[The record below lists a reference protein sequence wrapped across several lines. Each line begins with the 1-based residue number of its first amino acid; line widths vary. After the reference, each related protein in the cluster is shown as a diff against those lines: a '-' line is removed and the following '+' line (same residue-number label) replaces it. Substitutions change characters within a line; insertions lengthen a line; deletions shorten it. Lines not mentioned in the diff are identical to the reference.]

1 MPISAQHTRFVYPD
15 YVSALPADDLIN
27 LAVKKQEM
35 YTEGLTKVQQ
45 SVDAYGQLRNNI
57 KTDVEREYFD
67 KTMDNLVKTINQSAG
82 LDFSMKGNVQAVL
95 NIGKPLEKD
104 EYITTAISNGKEI
117 TRRQETLTKLKPED
131 RSAANDA
138 DYFEDVQDYMK
149 SGKLGYKL
157 GTKEYTPYIDISKE
171 INDRMKNAKENG
183 TVDIIMDGKYIR
195 TESTKGLSP
204 QEVAAKISAG
214 LGVKE
219 KNQLRIDAMYD
230 LKQKGIEQGHADV
243 VNYYTNLKQSSEATL
258 LESQNRL
265 KQAQDAYAKSPTES
279 ARQALEAVRGPLEEA
294 RLQVEVANKNLT
306 QVSDINN
313 FNPNQYVNLFTNN
326 FIANQANAYAYRQV
340 EQKIQADP
348 YGVQRVAA
356 SNAMNLAAYN
366 SQLRRQEAREKID
379 LIGAKLPTDARVLSG
394 GDNYEL
400 RFEDNQGKPITPS
413 VKLSQLADQ
422 YKDKGITVTLN
433 GASKKVSA
441 GDEVTLANALLSK
454 ADIRTPKG
462 QKDIQ
467 DAVNKL
473 NTLGR
478 VTGDITFKD
487 TARKASALLQ
497 AYKTYQNKTTGE
509 KSLTKDGEFVEVNFG
524 SGSMPADEFFSQPFP
539 SLLTSRGTQIYTR
552 PRRSMNQIEQMLM
565 YDAATA
571 TTPASQEPQTPVD
584 NNNG

>member
-1 MPISAQHTRFVYPD
+1 MPISAQHTKFVYPD

-35 YTEGLTKVQQ
+35 YTEGLAKVQQ

-67 KTMDNLVKTINQSAG
+67 KTMDNLVKAINDSAG

-265 KQAQDAYAKSPTES
+265 KQAQDAYAKAPTES

-340 EQKIQADP
+340 EQKIEADP
-348 YGVQRVAA
+348 YGVQAESA
-356 SNAMNLAAYN
+356 KNAMNLAAYN
-366 SQLRRQEAREKID
+366 SQLRRQEAQEKESRAT
-379 LIGAKLPTDARVLSG
+379 AKLPADARVISG
-394 GDNYEL
+394 LDVYDLKSNPSELLDNIVKNSTKVDSKIGTDIVEAKAL
-400 RFEDNQGKPITPS
+400 LEKAAISTNQGR
-413 VKLSQLADQ
+413 
-422 YKDKGITVTLN
+422 
-433 GASKKVSA
+433 
-441 GDEVTLANALLSK
+441 
-454 ADIRTPKG
+454 ADI
-462 QKDIQ
+462 QK
-467 DAVNKL
+467 A
-473 NTLGR
+473 
-478 VTGDITFKD
+478 IT
-487 TARKASALLQ
+487 
-497 AYKTYQNKTTGE
+497 
-509 KSLTKDGEFVEVNFG
+509 SLRN
-524 SGSMPADEFFSQPFP
+524 SYN
-539 SLLTSRGTQIYTR
+539 SLLTDHDVKDAALDGLIRKTQAILSGYNNYQNRINAKNSEFKKGEFHEVNYGKGTMPANEYFKLPFMELLQSDQTQIYSR
-552 PRRSMNQIEQMLM
+552 AKRSTSLADEYTQYQNNPP
-565 YDAATA
+565 ATS
-571 TTPASQEPQTPVD
+571 TSSEKD
-584 NNNG
+584 D

>member
-1 MPISAQHTRFVYPD
+1 MPISAQHTKFVYPD

-35 YTEGLTKVQQ
+35 YTEGLAKVQQ
-45 SVDAYGQLRNNI
+45 NVDAYGQLRNNI

-67 KTMDNLVKTINQSAG
+67 KTMDNLVNTINQSAG

-117 TRRQETLTKLKPED
+117 TRRQETLSKLKSDE

-157 GTKEYTPYIDISKE
+157 GAKEYTPYIDISKE
-171 INDRMKNAKENG
+171 INERMKGAKENG
-183 TVDIIMDGKYIR
+183 TVDIMMDGKYIR
-195 TESTKGLSP
+195 TESTKGLSS

-230 LKQKGIEQGHADV
+230 LKQKGTEQGHSDV

-258 LESQNRL
+258 LQSQNRL
-265 KQAQDAYAKSPTES
+265 KEAQDAYAKAPTES
-279 ARQALEAVRGPLEEA
+279 ARQALESVRGPLEEA

-356 SNAMNLAAYN
+356 SNAMNLASYN
-366 SQLRRQEAREKID
+366 SQLRRQETKEKMD
-379 LIGAKLPTDARVLSG
+379 MIGTKLPTDARVLSG
-394 GDNYEL
+394 NDNL
-400 RFEDNQGKPITPS
+400 QLNFKPTQG
-413 VKLSQLADQ
+413 
-422 YKDKGITVTLN
+422 LN
-433 GASKKVSA
+433 
-441 GDEVTLANALLSK
+441 DLANYYKEKSITIDGKENASTIGK
-454 ADIRTPKG
+454 EIREANSAFTSADIKTPEG
-462 QKDIQ
+462 QKAIQ

-473 NTLGR
+473 NTSYKM
-478 VTGDITFKD
+478 TGDTNLRD
-487 TARKASALLQ
+487 VAAKAASVLQ
-497 AYKTYQNKTTGE
+497 AYKTYQTKTTGE
-509 KSLTKDGEFVEVNFG
+509 KSLTKEGEFVEVNTG
-524 SGSMPADEFFSQPFP
+524 KRSIPADEFFNQPFN
-539 SLLTSRGTQIYTR
+539 SLLETSQTQIYSR
-552 PRRSMNQIEQMLM
+552 PRRSMNQFEQMNMLGS
-565 YDAATA
+565 DNGSNAASAASTDN
-571 TTPASQEPQTPVD
+571 TDNTDTP
-584 NNNG
+584 G

>member
-35 YTEGLTKVQQ
+35 YTEGLAKVQQ

-117 TRRQETLTKLKPED
+117 TRRQEALSKLKPED

-230 LKQKGIEQGHADV
+230 LKQKGMEQGHADV

-265 KQAQDAYAKSPTES
+265 KQAQDAYAKAPTES

-340 EQKIQADP
+340 EQKIEADP
-348 YGVQRVAA
+348 YGVQAQSA
-356 SNAMNLAAYN
+356 KNAMNLAAYN
-366 SQLRRQEAREKID
+366 SQLRRQEAQEKESRAT
-379 LIGAKLPTDARVLSG
+379 AKLPADARVISG
-394 GDNYEL
+394 LDVYDLKSNPSELLDNIVQNSTKVDSKIGTDIVEAKAL
-400 RFEDNQGKPITPS
+400 LEKAAISTNQGR
-413 VKLSQLADQ
+413 
-422 YKDKGITVTLN
+422 
-433 GASKKVSA
+433 
-441 GDEVTLANALLSK
+441 
-454 ADIRTPKG
+454 ADI
-462 QKDIQ
+462 QK
-467 DAVNKL
+467 A
-473 NTLGR
+473 
-478 VTGDITFKD
+478 ITSL
-487 TARKASALLQ
+487 RNS
-497 AYKTYQNKTTGE
+497 YK
-509 KSLTKDGEFVEVNFG
+509 
-524 SGSMPADEFFSQPFP
+524 
-539 SLLTSRGTQIYTR
+539 SLLTDHDVKDAALDGLIRKTQAILSGYNNYQNRIKAKNSEFKKGEFQEVNYGKGTMPANEYFKLPFMELLQSDQTQIYSR
-552 PRRSMNQIEQMLM
+552 AKRSTSLADEYAQYQNNPP
-565 YDAATA
+565 ATS
-571 TTPASQEPQTPVD
+571 TSSEEV
-584 NNNG
+584 N

>member
-1 MPISAQHTRFVYPD
+1 MPISAQHTKFVYPD

-35 YTEGLTKVQQ
+35 YTEGLAKVQQ
-45 SVDAYGQLRNNI
+45 NVDAYGQLRNNI

-67 KTMDNLVKTINQSAG
+67 KTMDNLVNTINQSAG

-117 TRRQETLTKLKPED
+117 TRRQETLSKLKSDE

-157 GTKEYTPYIDISKE
+157 GAKEYTPYIDISKE
-171 INDRMKNAKENG
+171 INERMKGAKENG

-204 QEVAAKISAG
+204 QEVASKISAG

-230 LKQKGIEQGHADV
+230 LKQKGMAQGHSDV

-258 LESQNRL
+258 LQSQNRL
-265 KQAQDAYAKSPTES
+265 KEAQDAYAKAPTES

-356 SNAMNLAAYN
+356 SNAMNLASYN
-366 SQLRRQEAREKID
+366 SQLRRQETKEKMD
-379 LIGAKLPTDARVLSG
+379 MIGTKLPTDARVLSG
-394 GDNYEL
+394 NDNL
-400 RFEDNQGKPITPS
+400 QLNFKPTQG
-413 VKLSQLADQ
+413 
-422 YKDKGITVTLN
+422 LN
-433 GASKKVSA
+433 
-441 GDEVTLANALLSK
+441 DLANYYKEKSITIDGKENASTIGK
-454 ADIRTPKG
+454 EIREANSAFTSADIKTPEG
-462 QKDIQ
+462 QKAIQ

-473 NTLGR
+473 NTSYKM
-478 VTGDITFKD
+478 TGDTNLRD
-487 TARKASALLQ
+487 VAAKAASVLQ
-497 AYKTYQNKTTGE
+497 AYKTYQTKTTGE
-509 KSLTKDGEFVEVNFG
+509 KSLTKEGEFVEVNTG
-524 SGSMPADEFFSQPFP
+524 KRSIPADEFFNQPFN
-539 SLLTSRGTQIYTR
+539 SLLETSQTQIYSR
-552 PRRSMNQIEQMLM
+552 PRRSMNQFEQMNMLGS
-565 YDAATA
+565 DNGTNAASA
-571 TTPASQEPQTPVD
+571 TSTD
-584 NNNG
+584 NTDNTDNPG

>member
-35 YTEGLTKVQQ
+35 YTEGLAKVQQ
-45 SVDAYGQLRNNI
+45 NVDAYGQLRNNI

-67 KTMDNLVKTINQSAG
+67 KTMDNLVSTINQSAG

-117 TRRQETLTKLKPED
+117 TRRQETLAKLKSDE

-171 INDRMKNAKENG
+171 INERMKGAKENG
-183 TVDIIMDGKYIR
+183 TVDIMMDGKYIR

-230 LKQKGIEQGHADV
+230 LKQKGMEQGHADV
-243 VNYYTNLKQSSEATL
+243 VNYYSNLKQSSEATL

-265 KQAQDAYAKSPTES
+265 KEAQDAYAKTPTES

-348 YGVQRVAA
+348 YGVQAESAR
-356 SNAMNLAAYN
+356 NAMNLASYN
-366 SQLRRQEAREKID
+366 SQLRRQEAEEKESRAA
-379 LIGAKLPTDARVLSG
+379 AKLPADARVISGQDVYDLKRDPTQLLDNIVQNSTKVDPKIGTDITEAKALLEKAAISTNQGRADIQKAITSLRNSYNSLLTDHDVKDAALDGLIRKTQAILSG
-394 GDNYEL
+394 YNNYE
-400 RFEDNQGKPITPS
+400 
-413 VKLSQLADQ
+413 
-422 YKDKGITVTLN
+422 
-433 GASKKVSA
+433 
-441 GDEVTLANALLSK
+441 
-454 ADIRTPKG
+454 
-462 QKDIQ
+462 
-467 DAVNKL
+467 NKL
-473 NTLGR
+473 AAK
-478 VTGDITFKD
+478 DSKFK
-487 TARKASALLQ
+487 K
-497 AYKTYQNKTTGE
+497 
-509 KSLTKDGEFVEVNFG
+509 GEFPEVNYG
-524 SGSMPADEFFSQPFP
+524 PGSMPADEYFKLPFME
-539 SLLTSRGTQIYTR
+539 LLQSDQTQIYSR
-552 PRRSMNQIEQMLM
+552 AKRSEGSMDWMNTVPL
-565 YDAATA
+565 TPSSTP
-571 TTPASQEPQTPVD
+571 TT
-584 NNNG
+584 

>member
-1 MPISAQHTRFVYPD
+1 MPISAQHTKFVYPD
-15 YVSALPADDLIN
+15 YVSALPSDDLIN

-35 YTEGLTKVQQ
+35 YTEGLAKVQQ
-45 SVDAYGQLRNNI
+45 NVDAYGQLRNNI

-67 KTMDNLVKTINQSAG
+67 KTMDNLVNTINQSAG

-117 TRRQETLTKLKPED
+117 TRRQETLSKLKSDE

-171 INDRMKNAKENG
+171 INERMKGAKENG

-204 QEVAAKISAG
+204 QEVASKISAG

-230 LKQKGIEQGHADV
+230 LKQKGTAQGHSDV
-243 VNYYTNLKQSSEATL
+243 VNYYSNLKQSSEATL

-265 KQAQDAYAKSPTES
+265 KEAQDAYAKAPTES

-348 YGVQRVAA
+348 YGVQAQA
-356 SNAMNLAAYN
+356 SKNAMNLASYN
-366 SQLRRQEAREKID
+366 SQLRRQETREKVD
-379 LIGAKLPTDARVLSG
+379 LVGSKLPGDARVISG
-394 GDNYEL
+394 QDRFNLDFPTAPALDQMSERYKKVGVTVGGKENATNVGREL
-400 RFEDNQGKPITPS
+400 
-413 VKLSQLADQ
+413 QLAKNLLESSD
-422 YKDKGITVTLN
+422 IT
-433 GASKKVSA
+433 
-441 GDEVTLANALLSK
+441 
-454 ADIRTPKG
+454 TPEGRKN
-462 QKDIQ
+462 IQ

-473 NTLGR
+473 KTSYNL
-478 VTGDITFKD
+478 TGKKD
-487 TARKASALLQ
+487 TYLLGVFQKASSILK
-497 AYKTYQNKTTGE
+497 AYNNYE
-509 KSLTKDGEFVEVNFG
+509 TKINAKDSKFKEGEFPEVNFG
-524 SGSMPADEFFSQPFP
+524 SGSMPADEYFKQPF
-539 SLLTSRGTQIYTR
+539 L
-552 PRRSMNQIEQMLM
+552 ELM
-565 YDAATA
+565 EA
-571 TTPASQEPQTPVD
+571 PQTLIYSRSARSTSSAD
-584 NNNG
+584 TYNQLLDKLDKQSASSSTTSEEEET

>member
-1 MPISAQHTRFVYPD
+1 MPISAQHTKFVYPD

-35 YTEGLTKVQQ
+35 YTEGLAKVQQ
-45 SVDAYGQLRNNI
+45 NVDAYGQLRNNI

-67 KTMDNLVKTINQSAG
+67 KTMDNLVNTINQSAG

-117 TRRQETLTKLKPED
+117 TRRQETLSKLKSDE

-157 GTKEYTPYIDISKE
+157 GAKEYTPYIDISKE
-171 INDRMKNAKENG
+171 INERMKGAKENG
-183 TVDIIMDGKYIR
+183 TVDIMMDGKYIR

-204 QEVAAKISAG
+204 QEVASKISAG

-230 LKQKGIEQGHADV
+230 LKQKGTEQGHSDV
-243 VNYYTNLKQSSEATL
+243 VNYYSNLKQSSEATL
-258 LESQNRL
+258 LQSQNRL
-265 KQAQDAYAKSPTES
+265 KEAQDAYAKAPTES

-348 YGVQRVAA
+348 YGVQAESA
-356 SNAMNLAAYN
+356 KNAMNLASYN
-366 SQLRRQEAREKID
+366 SQLRRQETKEKMD
-379 LIGAKLPTDARVLSG
+379 MIGTKLPTDARVLSG
-394 GDNYEL
+394 NDNL
-400 RFEDNQGKPITPS
+400 QLNFKPTQG
-413 VKLSQLADQ
+413 
-422 YKDKGITVTLN
+422 LN
-433 GASKKVSA
+433 
-441 GDEVTLANALLSK
+441 DLANYYKEKSITIDGKENASTIGK
-454 ADIRTPKG
+454 EIREANSAFTSADIKTPEG
-462 QKDIQ
+462 QKAIQ

-473 NTLGR
+473 NTSYKM
-478 VTGDITFKD
+478 TGDTNLRD
-487 TARKASALLQ
+487 VAAKAASVLQ
-497 AYKTYQNKTTGE
+497 AYKTYQTKTTGE
-509 KSLTKDGEFVEVNFG
+509 KSLTKEGEFVEVNTG
-524 SGSMPADEFFSQPFP
+524 KRSIPADEFFNQPFN
-539 SLLTSRGTQIYTR
+539 SLLETSQTQIYSR
-552 PRRSMNQIEQMLM
+552 PRRSMNQFEQMNMLGS
-565 YDAATA
+565 DNGSNAASAASTDN
-571 TTPASQEPQTPVD
+571 TDNTDTP
-584 NNNG
+584 G

>member
-1 MPISAQHTRFVYPD
+1 MPISAQHTKFVYPD

-35 YTEGLTKVQQ
+35 YTEGLAKVQQ

-67 KTMDNLVKTINQSAG
+67 KTMDNLVKAINDSAG
-82 LDFSMKGNVQAVL
+82 LDFSMKGNIQAVL

-117 TRRQETLTKLKPED
+117 TRRQETLSKLKPED

-243 VNYYTNLKQSSEATL
+243 VNYYTNLKQASEATL

-265 KQAQDAYAKSPTES
+265 KEAQDAYAKAPTES

-313 FNPNQYVNLFTNN
+313 FNPNQYVSLFTNN

-348 YGVQRVAA
+348 YGVQAVAA
-356 SNAMNLAAYN
+356 QNARNLAAYN
-366 SQLRRQEAREKID
+366 SQLRRQETKEKID
-379 LIGAKLPTDARVLSG
+379 LIGTKLPSDARVISG
-394 GDNYEL
+394 QD
-400 RFEDNQGKPITPS
+400 RFNLEFPATAALDQMSERYKRVGVTVDGKANTTNVGREI
-413 VKLSQLADQ
+413 QLA
-422 YKDKGITVTLN
+422 KN
-433 GASKKVSA
+433 
-441 GDEVTLANALLSK
+441 LLESS
-454 ADIRTPKG
+454 DINTPDGRKN
-462 QKDIQ
+462 IQ
-467 DAVNKL
+467 DAINKL
-473 NTLGR
+473 KTSYNL
-478 VTGDITFKD
+478 TGKNDAYLQGVFQ
-487 TARKASALLQ
+487 KASAILK
-497 AYKTYQNKTTGE
+497 AYNNYQE
-509 KSLTKDGEFVEVNFG
+509 KINAKDSKFKEGEFPEVNFG
-524 SGSMPADEFFSQPFP
+524 PGTMPADEYFRQPF
-539 SLLTSRGTQIYTR
+539 L
-552 PRRSMNQIEQMLM
+552 ELM
-565 YDAATA
+565 EA
-571 TTPASQEPQTPVD
+571 PQTLIYSRSARSTSSAD
-584 NNNG
+584 QFAELLNNPSATSTTSEPGT

>member
-35 YTEGLTKVQQ
+35 YTEGLAKVQQ
-45 SVDAYGQLRNNI
+45 NVDAYGQLRNNI

-67 KTMDNLVKTINQSAG
+67 KTMDNLVSTINQSAG

-117 TRRQETLTKLKPED
+117 TRRQETLAKLKSDE

-171 INDRMKNAKENG
+171 INERMKGAKENG
-183 TVDIIMDGKYIR
+183 TVDIMMDGKYIR

-230 LKQKGIEQGHADV
+230 LKQKGMEQGHSDV
-243 VNYYTNLKQSSEATL
+243 VNYYSNLKQSSEATL

-265 KQAQDAYAKSPTES
+265 KEAQDAYAKTPTES

-348 YGVQRVAA
+348 YGVQAESAR
-356 SNAMNLAAYN
+356 NAMNLASYN
-366 SQLRRQEAREKID
+366 SQLRRQEAEEKESRAT
-379 LIGAKLPTDARVLSG
+379 AKLPADARVISGQDVYDLGGDPTKLMDAIVQNSSKVDPKIGTDITEAKALLEKAAISTNQGRADIQKAITSLRNSYNSLLEDHDVQDKALDGLIRKTQAILSG
-394 GDNYEL
+394 YNNYE
-400 RFEDNQGKPITPS
+400 
-413 VKLSQLADQ
+413 
-422 YKDKGITVTLN
+422 
-433 GASKKVSA
+433 
-441 GDEVTLANALLSK
+441 
-454 ADIRTPKG
+454 
-462 QKDIQ
+462 
-467 DAVNKL
+467 NKL
-473 NTLGR
+473 AAK
-478 VTGDITFKD
+478 DSKFKKGEFQEVNYGKGTMPVD
-487 TARKASALLQ
+487 EYFKLPFMELLQ
-497 AYKTYQNKTTGE
+497 SDQ
-509 KSLTKDGEFVEVNFG
+509 
-524 SGSMPADEFFSQPFP
+524 
-539 SLLTSRGTQIYTR
+539 TQIYS
-552 PRRSMNQIEQMLM
+552 RSERSTNSAEQFDQYLKNSP
-565 YDAATA
+565 APS
-571 TTPASQEPQTPVD
+571 TTSEEGT
-584 NNNG
+584 

>member
-1 MPISAQHTRFVYPD
+1 MPISANHNKFVDSQYI
-15 YVSALPADDLIN
+15 SALPADDLIN

-35 YTEGLTKVQQ
+35 YTEGLNKVQQ
-45 SVDAYGQLRNNI
+45 SIDSYGQLRNNI

-67 KTMDNLVKTINQSAG
+67 KTMDNLVKTINSSAG

-95 NIGKPLEKD
+95 NIGKPLERD

-117 TRRQETLTKLKPED
+117 ARRQETLAKLKSDE

-157 GTKEYTPYIDISKE
+157 GAKEYTPYIDISKE
-171 INDRMKNAKENG
+171 INERMKSAKENG

-214 LGVKE
+214 LGSKE

-243 VNYYTNLKQSSEATL
+243 VNYYTNLKQSSEAML

-265 KQAQDAYAKSPTES
+265 KEAQDAYAKAPTES

-306 QVSDINN
+306 QVSDINK

-348 YGVQRVAA
+348 YGVQATAA
-356 SNAMNLAAYN
+356 NNAMRLASYN
-366 SQLRRQEAREKID
+366 SQLRKEEFQAKADIV
-379 LIGAKLPTDARVLSG
+379 GTKLPNDARVLSSN
-394 GDNYEL
+394 DNLKLEFKPVKALDEL
-400 RFEDNQGKPITPS
+400 ANY
-413 VKLSQLADQ
+413 
-422 YKDKGITVTLN
+422 YKDSGITIGGKDN
-433 GASKKVSA
+433 ASTVGK
-441 GDEVTLANALLSK
+441 EVKEANAAFTS
-454 ADIRTPKG
+454 ADIKTPQG
-462 QKDIQ
+462 QKAIQ
-467 DAVNKL
+467 DAINKL
-473 NTLGR
+473 NTSFKI
-478 VTGDITFKD
+478 TGDTNLRD
-487 TARKASALLQ
+487 VAAKAASVLQ
-497 AYKTYQNKTTGE
+497 AYKTFQSKTTGD
-509 KSLTKDGEFVEVNFG
+509 KSLTKNGEFVEVNTG
-524 SGSMPADEFFSQPFP
+524 KRSIPADEFFNQPFH
-539 SLLTSRGTQIYTR
+539 SLLETAQTQIYSR
-552 PRRSMNQIEQMLM
+552 PRRSMNQFEQMLEL
-565 YDAATA
+565 DKLNTDNSGTS
-571 TTPASQEPQTPVD
+571 TTPTTTD
-584 NNNG
+584 NSDNSAE

>member
-1 MPISAQHTRFVYPD
+1 MPISAQHTKFVYPD

-35 YTEGLTKVQQ
+35 YTEGLAKVQQ

-67 KTMDNLVKTINQSAG
+67 KTMDNLVKAINDSAG

-230 LKQKGIEQGHADV
+230 LKQKGMEQGHADV
-243 VNYYTNLKQSSEATL
+243 VNYYTNLKQASEATL

-348 YGVQRVAA
+348 YGVQAVAA
-356 SNAMNLAAYN
+356 QNARNLAAYN
-366 SQLRRQEAREKID
+366 SQLRRQETKEKID
-379 LIGAKLPTDARVLSG
+379 LIGTKLPSDARVISG
-394 GDNYEL
+394 QD
-400 RFEDNQGKPITPS
+400 RFNLEFPATAALDQMSERYKRVGVTVDGKPNTTNVGREI
-413 VKLSQLADQ
+413 QLA
-422 YKDKGITVTLN
+422 KN
-433 GASKKVSA
+433 
-441 GDEVTLANALLSK
+441 LLESS
-454 ADIRTPKG
+454 DINTPDGRKN
-462 QKDIQ
+462 IQ
-467 DAVNKL
+467 DAINKL
-473 NTLGR
+473 KTSYNL
-478 VTGDITFKD
+478 TGKNDAYLQGVFQ
-487 TARKASALLQ
+487 KASAILK
-497 AYKTYQNKTTGE
+497 AYNNYQE
-509 KSLTKDGEFVEVNFG
+509 KINAKDSKFKEGEFPEVNFG
-524 SGSMPADEFFSQPFP
+524 PGTMPADEYFRQPF
-539 SLLTSRGTQIYTR
+539 L
-552 PRRSMNQIEQMLM
+552 ELM
-565 YDAATA
+565 EA
-571 TTPASQEPQTPVD
+571 PQTLIYSRSARSTSSAD
-584 NNNG
+584 QFAELLNNPSATSTTSEPGT

>member
-35 YTEGLTKVQQ
+35 YTEGLAKVQQ
-45 SVDAYGQLRNNI
+45 NVDAYGQLRNNI

-67 KTMDNLVKTINQSAG
+67 KTMDNLVSTINQSAG

-117 TRRQETLTKLKPED
+117 TRRQETLAKLKSDE

-138 DYFEDVQDYMK
+138 DYFEDVQDYMN

-171 INDRMKNAKENG
+171 INERMKGAKENG
-183 TVDIIMDGKYIR
+183 TVDIMMDGKYIR

-230 LKQKGIEQGHADV
+230 LKQKGMEQGHADV
-243 VNYYTNLKQSSEATL
+243 VNYYSNLKQSSEATL

-265 KQAQDAYAKSPTES
+265 KEAQDAYAKTPTES

-348 YGVQRVAA
+348 YGVQAESAR
-356 SNAMNLAAYN
+356 NAMNLASYN
-366 SQLRRQEAREKID
+366 SQLRRQEAEEKESRAT
-379 LIGAKLPTDARVLSG
+379 AKLPADARVISGQDVYDLGGDPTKLMDAIVQNSSKVDPKIGTDITEAKALLEKAAISTNQGRADIQKAITSLRNSYNSLLEDHDVQDKALDGLIRKTQAILSG
-394 GDNYEL
+394 YNNYE
-400 RFEDNQGKPITPS
+400 
-413 VKLSQLADQ
+413 
-422 YKDKGITVTLN
+422 
-433 GASKKVSA
+433 
-441 GDEVTLANALLSK
+441 
-454 ADIRTPKG
+454 
-462 QKDIQ
+462 
-467 DAVNKL
+467 NKL
-473 NTLGR
+473 AAK
-478 VTGDITFKD
+478 DSKFK
-487 TARKASALLQ
+487 K
-497 AYKTYQNKTTGE
+497 
-509 KSLTKDGEFVEVNFG
+509 GEFQEVNYG
-524 SGSMPADEFFSQPFP
+524 KGTMPADEYFKLPFME
-539 SLLTSRGTQIYTR
+539 LLQSDQTQIYS
-552 PRRSMNQIEQMLM
+552 RSERSTNSAEQFDQYLKNSP
-565 YDAATA
+565 APS
-571 TTPASQEPQTPVD
+571 TTSEEGT
-584 NNNG
+584 

>member
-1 MPISAQHTRFVYPD
+1 MPISAQHTKFVYPD

-35 YTEGLTKVQQ
+35 YTEGLAKVQQ
-45 SVDAYGQLRNNI
+45 NVDAYGQLRNNI

-67 KTMDNLVKTINQSAG
+67 KTMDNLVNTINQSAG

-117 TRRQETLTKLKPED
+117 TRRQETLSKLKPDE

-157 GTKEYTPYIDISKE
+157 GAKEYTPYIDISKE
-171 INDRMKNAKENG
+171 INERMKGAKENG
-183 TVDIIMDGKYIR
+183 TVDIMMDGKYIR

-204 QEVAAKISAG
+204 QEVASKISAG

-230 LKQKGIEQGHADV
+230 LKQKGMEQGHADV
-243 VNYYTNLKQSSEATL
+243 VNYYSNLKQSSEATL
-258 LESQNRL
+258 LQSQNRL
-265 KQAQDAYAKSPTES
+265 KEAQDAYAKAPTES
-279 ARQALEAVRGPLEEA
+279 ARQALESVRGPLEEA

-356 SNAMNLAAYN
+356 SNAMNLASYN
-366 SQLRRQEAREKID
+366 SQLRREEAREKVD
-379 LIGAKLPTDARVLSG
+379 MIGAKLPTDARVLSG
-394 GDNYEL
+394 GDNYQL
-400 RFEDNQGKPITPS
+400 NFEDNQGKPTTPS
-413 VKLSQLADQ
+413 VKLNELAGQ
-422 YKDKGITVTLN
+422 YKDETITVTLGGN
-433 GASKKVSA
+433 SKKVST
-441 GDEVTLANALLSK
+441 GEEIMSANALLSK
-454 ADIRTPKG
+454 ADVRTLEG

-467 DAVNKL
+467 DAVNRL
-473 NTLGR
+473 NNIGR
-478 VTGDITFKD
+478 VTGNTAFKD

-497 AYKTYQNKTTGE
+497 AYKTYQTKTTGD
-509 KSLTKDGEFVEVNFG
+509 KSLTKEGEFVEVNFG

-539 SLLTSRGTQIYTR
+539 SLMTSRGTQIYSR
-552 PRRSMNQIEQMLM
+552 PRRSTNQIEQMLM
-565 YDAATA
+565 YKALEGQTSTDN
-571 TTPASQEPQTPVD
+571 TTD
-584 NNNG
+584 NSSTTVPD

>member
-35 YTEGLTKVQQ
+35 YTEGLAKVQQ
-45 SVDAYGQLRNNI
+45 NVDAYGQLRNNI

-67 KTMDNLVKTINQSAG
+67 KTMDNLVSTINQSAG

-117 TRRQETLTKLKPED
+117 TRRQETLAKLKSDE

-138 DYFEDVQDYMK
+138 DYFEDVQDYMN

-171 INDRMKNAKENG
+171 INERMKGAKENG
-183 TVDIIMDGKYIR
+183 TVDIMMDGKYIR

-204 QEVAAKISAG
+204 QEVATKISAG
-214 LGVKE
+214 LGIKE

-230 LKQKGIEQGHADV
+230 LKQKGMEQGHSDV
-243 VNYYTNLKQSSEATL
+243 VNYYSNLKQSSEATL

-265 KQAQDAYAKSPTES
+265 KEAQDAYAKTPTES

-348 YGVQRVAA
+348 YGVQAESAR
-356 SNAMNLAAYN
+356 NAMNLASYN
-366 SQLRRQEAREKID
+366 SQLRRQEAEEKESRAT
-379 LIGAKLPTDARVLSG
+379 AKLPADARVISGQDVYDLGGDPTKLMDAIVQNSSKVDPKIGTDITEAKALLEKAAISTNQGRADIQKAITSLRNSYNSLLEDHDVQDKALDGLIRKTQAILSG
-394 GDNYEL
+394 YNNYE
-400 RFEDNQGKPITPS
+400 
-413 VKLSQLADQ
+413 
-422 YKDKGITVTLN
+422 
-433 GASKKVSA
+433 
-441 GDEVTLANALLSK
+441 
-454 ADIRTPKG
+454 
-462 QKDIQ
+462 
-467 DAVNKL
+467 NKL
-473 NTLGR
+473 AAK
-478 VTGDITFKD
+478 DSKFKKGEFQEVNYGKGTMPVD
-487 TARKASALLQ
+487 EYFKLPFMELLQ
-497 AYKTYQNKTTGE
+497 SDQ
-509 KSLTKDGEFVEVNFG
+509 
-524 SGSMPADEFFSQPFP
+524 
-539 SLLTSRGTQIYTR
+539 TQIYS
-552 PRRSMNQIEQMLM
+552 RSERSTNSAEQFDQYLKNSP
-565 YDAATA
+565 APS
-571 TTPASQEPQTPVD
+571 TTSEEGT
-584 NNNG
+584 